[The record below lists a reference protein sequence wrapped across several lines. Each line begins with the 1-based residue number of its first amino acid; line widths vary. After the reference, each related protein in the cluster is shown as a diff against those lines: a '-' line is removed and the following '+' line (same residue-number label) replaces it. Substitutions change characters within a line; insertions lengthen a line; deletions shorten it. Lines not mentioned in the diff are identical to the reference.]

1 METTHSSVG
10 ASSCERW
17 WNCPGSVKLV
27 STLPPQEPSEY
38 AKEGTK
44 LHAVAAYALQNHMTA
59 ASAAEMM
66 INSGRFLDVMAGGID
81 FDQCDAVQVCID
93 TVREDLVKYRG
104 AQLEI
109 EKQFQLTSIHP
120 DARGTNDANI
130 GVFLKKL
137 IVYDYKF
144 GRGVS
149 VEVEENK
156 QMMYY
161 GLGANQE
168 GDYDEIEL
176 VVIQPRAIHRD
187 GPIRRWVLHKS
198 ELLAFGEQLKAHI
211 SATSSPTAPLV
222 CGDHCQKYFCPALAV
237 CPAVK
242 QRVGEVAVGVF
253 DEPVRTLPAPETL
266 NSNALKKLLDTI
278 PIIDAYT
285 KSVEAYALSVLNN
298 GGKVEGYK
306 LVQKKSNRQWKDEEV
321 VKKKWPKIAVQTV
334 EKVLSPAQV
343 EKSLA
348 EVMTKKEA
356 VKIVEDFCFK
366 PDAGVTL
373 AVSEDPRE
381 EVRPKLESVFQP
393 MSEKMKDDSIFS

>member
-1 METTHSSVG
+1 MKTTHSSVG

-17 WNCPGSVKLV
+17 WNCPGSVRLI
-27 STLPPQEPSEY
+27 STLPPQEASEY
-38 AKEGTK
+38 AEEGTK
-44 LHAVAAYALQNHMTA
+44 LHAVVAYALMHKLEAWEA
-59 ASAAEMM
+59 AQQM
-66 INSGRFLDVMAGGID
+66 IGSKEYAGI
-81 FDQCDAVQVCID
+81 CDSVSMEDTDHCQTCID
-93 TVREDLVKYRG
+93 VVLEDLAKYPG
-104 AQLEI
+104 AKLEI

-130 GVFLKKL
+130 AVFLKKL

-168 GDYDEIEL
+168 GDYDQIEL

-187 GPIRRWVLHKS
+187 GPVRRWSLHRS
-198 ELLAFGEQLKAHI
+198 DLLGFGAELKLRIEATQTTNAELK
-211 SATSSPTAPLV
+211 

-242 QRVGEVAVGVF
+242 QMVGEVAIGVF
-253 DEPVRTLPAPETL
+253 DEPKVELPKAEE
-266 NSNALKKLLDTI
+266 LKPSDLKRVLDSL
-278 PIIDAYT
+278 PIIDAFI
-285 KSVEAYALSVLNN
+285 KAVEAHALNILNN
-298 GGKVEGYK
+298 GGCIEGYK
-306 LVQKKSNRQWKDEEV
+306 LVRKKSNRQWKDEEV
-321 VKKKWPKIAVQTV
+321 VKKKWPKLAVEVV
-334 EKVLSPAQV
+334 EKIKSPAQV

-348 EVMTKKEA
+348 EIMTKKEA
-356 VKIVEDFCFK
+356 VKIVEDFCYK

-373 AVSEDPRE
+373 ASAEDPRE
-381 EVRPKLESVFQP
+381 EVRPKIESVFQP
-393 MSEKMKDDSIFS
+393 MSEKLKDDSIFS